1 MSVTPVTL
9 PPGRAMLAT
18 PTVPTPSP
26 LTAMTIG
33 RVEVFRLAATSAG
46 PDHDH
51 QDVDLAVDQLLGK
64 AVEPIVAAF
73 RPSLFKLDVPALGIA
88 EIAEPLP

>member
-1 MSVTPVTL
+1 MSVTPVTF

-46 PDHDH
+46 PIMTTKMST
-51 QDVDLAVDQLLGK
+51 LLSISSW
-64 AVEPIVAAF
+64 A
-73 RPSLFKLDVPALGIA
+73 RPSSRSLRPSAHRSSNWMF
-88 EIAEPLP
+88 LPSA